1 MQKFQCLANSVKND
15 SNRLKLVFKM
25 LLRYHSIYVKSSGA
39 ISLILM
45 FAALLMC
52 NAL

>member
-1 MQKFQCLANSVKND
+1 MQKFQCLANSVKNG
-15 SNRLKLVFKM
+15 SNWLNGSKM
-25 LLRYHSIYVKSSGA
+25 LLRHHSIYVKSSGA

-45 FAALLMC
+45 FPALLIC